1 MIANMTEAQVAELM
15 AWIAGEGL
23 AGRAETDVIG
33 GFCERLATHGV
44 PLTRV
49 IAFIDTLH
57 PIYEGRAFRWE
68 RGIAGVTGTDYG
80 RSTEGEAA
88 ERWRASP
95 FYHLLQSGDSAL
107 RLRLTEETE
116 KKFFLFRDLRRAS
129 ITEYIAIVDRF
140 AADGAIGGMDCF
152 YSSWMTDRESG
163 FTDEDISL
171 LRRLTPFVGL
181 AVKSAS
187 LGRMAQ
193 TLVETYLG
201 RDPGRRVLDGR
212 IARGVADRIKAVL
225 WFSDL
230 QNFTRIADTAP
241 PEQIIPL
248 LNDYADVVVSAI
260 HDNEGD
266 VLKLIGDGVL
276 AIFPAADRAAACAA
290 ALKAARSAWNAIAAL
305 NARRAAV
312 DLPVTDMYLGLHIG
326 AVFYGNIGSE
336 ARLDF
341 TVIGPAVN
349 EVSRIAAMCR
359 SIDQPVLLSRAFTA
373 AANDAK
379 SFVSVGRYAL
389 RGVAQPQELFTLD
402 RSLSTWPLNS

>member
-1 MIANMTEAQVAELM
+1 MTEAQVSDLM

-23 AGRAETDVIG
+23 AGRSETDVIG
-33 GFCERLATHGV
+33 GFCERLAAHGV

-80 RSTEGEAA
+80 RSIEGEAA
-88 ERWRASP
+88 ERWRRSP
-95 FYHLLQSGDSAL
+95 FYHLLQSGDSTL

-116 KKFFLFRDLRRAS
+116 KEFSLFKDLRQAS
-129 ITEYIAIVDRF
+129 ITEYVAVVDRF

-152 YSSWMTDRESG
+152 YSSWMTDRKGG
-163 FTDEDISL
+163 FTDEDTAL

-181 AVKSAS
+181 AVKSAA

-248 LNDYADVVVSAI
+248 LNDYADIVVSAI
-260 HDNEGD
+260 HENEGD

-276 AIFPAADRAAACAA
+276 AIFPAKEPRHACE
-290 ALKAARSAWNAIAAL
+290 AAL
-305 NARRAAV
+305 NA
-312 DLPVTDMYLGLHIG
+312 
-326 AVFYGNIGSE
+326 
-336 ARLDF
+336 ARLARQS
-341 TVIGPAVN
+341 V
-349 EVSRIAAMCR
+349 
-359 SIDQPVLLSRAFTA
+359 RA
-373 AANDAK
+373 
-379 SFVSVGRYAL
+379 L
-389 RGVAQPQELFTLD
+389 
-402 RSLSTWPLNS
+402 

>member
-1 MIANMTEAQVAELM
+1 MTEAQVAELM

-23 AGRAETDVIG
+23 AGRSETDVIG
-33 GFCERLATHGV
+33 GFCERLGAHGV

-57 PIYEGRAFRWE
+57 PVYEGRAFRWE

-95 FYHLLQSGDSAL
+95 FYHLLQSGESAL
-107 RLRLTEETE
+107 RRRVSAESEAEFIGLRG
-116 KKFFLFRDLRRAS
+116 LREAS
-129 ITEYIAIVDRF
+129 ITDYVAIVDRI
-140 AADGAIGGMDCF
+140 AADGVVGGMDCF

-163 FTDEDISL
+163 FLDDEVAL

-181 AVKSAS
+181 AVKAAS

-212 IARGVADRIKAVL
+212 IARGVADRLKTVL

-260 HDNEGD
+260 HENEGD

-276 AIFPAADRAAACAA
+276 AIFPAAERAAACAA
-290 ALKAARSAWNAIAAL
+290 ALKAARSAWNAVEAL
-305 NARRAAV
+305 NARRGALG
-312 DLPVTDMYLGLHIG
+312 LPITDMYLGLHIG
-326 AVFYGNIGSE
+326 EVFYGNIGSE

-359 SIDQPVLLSRAFTA
+359 SIDQPVLLSQAFASA
-373 AANDAK
+373 AADPRP
-379 SFVSVGRYAL
+379 FVSVGRYAL
-389 RGVAQPQELFTLD
+389 RGVARPQELFTLD
-402 RSLSTWPLNS
+402 RTP